1 MASKYRTVQW
11 LKTNDFAPQVYLFR
25 NIQSGQVVFSQTPH
39 VTQYQI
45 NQQFKQPN
53 KENKKPK
60 VRHDLWRPLA
70 VAHFET
76 YESAIRAYQHL
87 VELRHFRDIS
97 RKDEA
102 KSLRKMNEWNRV
114 WCSGQYR
121 PTYTMEATADLST
134 ALDLASD
141 SQLKVYWDGLWWKGE
156 DKHWNDKIT
165 HVDMERFGRREKFVI
180 LDEIKALG
188 LNEFK
193 TANPQ
198 EASVESSE
206 ASLA

>member
-1 MASKYRTVQW
+1 MASKFRTVQW

-45 NQQFKQPN
+45 DQQFKQPN

-70 VAHFET
+70 VANFQS
-76 YESAIRAYQHL
+76 YESAIKAYQHL

-97 RKDEA
+97 RKGEA
-102 KSLRKMNEWNRV
+102 KSLRKMNEWNRI

-134 ALDLASD
+134 ALDLSKEE
-141 SQLKVYWDGLWWKGE
+141 SINLYWDGLWWKGD
-156 DKHWNDKIT
+156 DKHWNANVNHI
-165 HVDMERFGRREKFVI
+165 DMERFGRREKFVI
-180 LDEIKALG
+180 LDEIKSLG
-188 LNEFK
+188 LNQF
-193 TANPQ
+193 NSQLQ
-198 EASVESSE
+198 ESATTSSP
-206 ASLA
+206 SLN